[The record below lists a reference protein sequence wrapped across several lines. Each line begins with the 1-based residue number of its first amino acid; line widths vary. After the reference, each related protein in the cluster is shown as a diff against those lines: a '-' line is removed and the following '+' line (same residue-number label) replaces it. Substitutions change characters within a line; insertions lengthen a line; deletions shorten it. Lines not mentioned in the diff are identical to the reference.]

1 MTYQDPCIN
10 ILPDTNIHSGLSI
23 MIIEN
28 SSTQGAGHGSSAAK
42 QNCTFVN
49 GILAGSNMEDASRSL
64 KAISHPLRLK
74 ILCVLGKGELS
85 VQDIL
90 GTVGTTQSNVSQ
102 HLCLLKDKGVVS
114 SRKDANRVYYSIKD
128 DTIKKILGSHTDD

>member
-1 MTYQDPCIN
+1 MT
-10 ILPDTNIHSGLSI
+10 
-23 MIIEN
+23 MEN
-28 SSTQGAGHGSSAAK
+28 STAERVGHDSSANK
-42 QNCTFVN
+42 NCIFRN

-74 ILCVLGKGELS
+74 ILCVLGEGELS

-90 GTVGTTQSNVSQ
+90 FTVGTTQSNVSQ
-102 HLCLLKDKGVVS
+102 HLCLLKDKGIVK

-128 DTIKKILGSHTDD
+128 ETIKKILGSH

>member
-1 MTYQDPCIN
+1 MT
-10 ILPDTNIHSGLSI
+10 
-23 MIIEN
+23 IEN
-28 SSTQGAGHGSSAAK
+28 STTDRAGHGSTTDAVK
-42 QNCTFVN
+42 QNCVFMN

-90 GTVGTTQSNVSQ
+90 KIVGTTQSNVSQ
-102 HLCLLKDKGVVS
+102 HLCLLKDKGVVT
-114 SRKDANRVYYSIKD
+114 SRKDANRVYYSVKD
-128 DTIKKILGSHTDD
+128 ETIQKILGSHATD

>member
-1 MTYQDPCIN
+1 
-10 ILPDTNIHSGLSI
+10 

-28 SSTQGAGHGSSAAK
+28 STVERAGHGSTSDETK
-42 QNCTFVN
+42 HNCVFMN

-85 VQDIL
+85 VQAIL
-90 GTVGTTQSNVSQ
+90 KTVGTTQSNVSQ
-102 HLCLLKDKGVVS
+102 HLCLLKDKGVVT
-114 SRKDANRVYYSIKD
+114 SRKDANRVYYSVKD
-128 DTIKKILGSHTDD
+128 ETIKKILGSHTSD

>member
-1 MTYQDPCIN
+1 MA
-10 ILPDTNIHSGLSI
+10 
-23 MIIEN
+23 IEN
-28 SSTQGAGHGSSAAK
+28 STAERAGHGSTVNK
-42 QNCTFVN
+42 NCIFRN

-90 GTVGTTQSNVSQ
+90 LTVGTTQSNVSQ
-102 HLCLLKDKGVVS
+102 HLCLLKDKGIVK
-114 SRKDANRVYYSIKD
+114 SRKDANRVYYSVKD
-128 DTIKKILGSHTDD
+128 ETIKKILGSH

>member
-1 MTYQDPCIN
+1 
-10 ILPDTNIHSGLSI
+10 

-28 SSTQGAGHGSSAAK
+28 SSNVRAGQSSSIDTNN
-42 QNCTFVN
+42 QNCTFKN
-49 GILAGSNMEDASRSL
+49 GILAGSNMEEASRSL

-90 GTVGTTQSNVSQ
+90 NTVGTTQSNVSQ
-102 HLCLLKDKGVVS
+102 HLCLLKDKGVVM
-114 SRKDANRVYYSIKD
+114 SRKEANRVFYSVKNE
-128 DTIKKILGSHTDD
+128 TVKRMLGSYTPE